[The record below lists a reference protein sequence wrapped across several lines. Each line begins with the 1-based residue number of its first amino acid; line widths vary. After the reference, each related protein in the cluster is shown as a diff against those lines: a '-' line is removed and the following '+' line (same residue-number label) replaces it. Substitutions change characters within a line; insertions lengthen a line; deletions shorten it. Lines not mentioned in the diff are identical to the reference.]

1 MERRRNDRA
10 PAAPARRALLATG
23 AALAL
28 GATLPARAHGERKH
42 AGAATPAKAEQK
54 PFGIAGDPKQV
65 SRTIDIAMSD
75 DMRFTPS
82 TIDVRL
88 GSTLRLRL
96 RNRGKVMHELVI
108 GTPAELAEH
117 AELMKKFPDMEHDEP
132 HMSHVPPA
140 EAGEVVWRFNR
151 AGTFKFACL
160 IPGHFE
166 AGMVG
171 TIHVR

>member
-1 MERRRNDRA
+1 MERRRKDRS
-10 PAAPARRALLATG
+10 PAAPARRALLASG
-23 AALAL
+23 VALAL
-28 GATLPARAHGERKH
+28 GATLTARAHGERKH
-42 AGAATPAKAEQK
+42 AGTAKPAAAEQM

-82 TIDVRL
+82 SIDIQL
-88 GSTLRLRL
+88 GETLRLRL
-96 RNRGKVMHELVI
+96 RNRGRVMHELVI
-108 GTPAELAEH
+108 GTPAELAAH

-151 AGTFKFACL
+151 AGRFQFACL

-171 TIHVR
+171 TINVR

>member
-1 MERRRNDRA
+1 MAIDRRRI
-10 PAAPARRALLATG
+10 LA
-23 AALAL
+23 AALA
-28 GATLPARAHGERKH
+28 TLLPTAAYAHGDARKPSS
-42 AGAATPAKAEQK
+42 AGAKAEQM

-65 SRTIDIAMSD
+65 SRTIDIVMSD
-75 DMRFTPS
+75 DMRFSPS
-82 TIDVRL
+82 SIDVRL
-88 GSTLRLRL
+88 GTTLRLRL

-108 GTPAELAEH
+108 GTPAALAEH